1 MKTSIR
7 RQPNEM
13 QSVLAFTSRRWFTAS
28 APERESQVYDRSVTG
43 PACGFSRKQ
52 PWHAR
57 SCANYNPQ
65 RSKK

>member
-1 MKTSIR
+1 MWHGMK
-7 RQPNEM
+7 
-13 QSVLAFTSRRWFTAS
+13 WFTAT
-28 APERESQVYDRSVTG
+28 AAERAMQVYDRNITG